1 VKAKMEDIRKLT
13 TEDLAKRELELKE
26 SLFRLNFKK
35 VLGDMDTVGQI
46 RKSKRELARVKTLLQ
61 ARKRKI
67 WKKLTLQM
75 KPAR

>member
-61 ARKRKI
+61 ARALGI
-67 WKKLTLQM
+67 EEQ
-75 KPAR
+75 A